1 MKTLMVIF
9 LALFLVF
16 GAVGLIS
23 RLTYDWSKLG
33 ERTQELDE
41 HSLARRDGRAMQF
54 VKIEQKEID
63 PEQAKRSHSSLYS
76 IVHSP
81 CRPLSYDTENLFV
94 SLTFRFCTIRYFYEW
109 EKLACTTVHPPAGI
123 RNSSTGNRCH
133 ASPFSP

>member
-63 PEQAKRSHSSLYS
+63 PEQAKRSGAKKFRVQTVCS
-76 IVHSP
+76 I
-81 CRPLSYDTENLFV
+81 LSA
-94 SLTFRFCTIRYFYEW
+94 
-109 EKLACTTVHPPAGI
+109 ACLIAAMICGAI
-123 RNSSTGNRCH
+123 LQY
-133 ASPFSP
+133 A